1 MPIPVGG
8 PGQHYRHS
16 ADEYFEHHGA
26 DAKRQAALA
35 LVQRAR
41 ELTGRRGRLLDIG
54 AGRGE
59 VLLAARQDGWAV
71 VGIEPSTNFAEHAE
85 RHAGVEILRC
95 PVEQCRFP
103 DASFD
108 VVMLSAVLEHL
119 YNPAETV
126 REIARILRPGG
137 AVFIDV
143 PNERGLYFRVGNLYQ
158 KLRGR
163 DWVVNLSPTFAPFHV
178 FGFGP
183 LSLRALLASCGL
195 RPCDWRVYGGRSM
208 VPALNGPFAFLEP
221 LAARAVV
228 ALGRYGSLGSQIE
241 TWALKQSPGEAR

>member
-1 MPIPVGG
+1 
-8 PGQHYRHS
+8 
-16 ADEYFEHHGA
+16 
-26 DAKRQAALA
+26 
-35 LVQRAR
+35 
-41 ELTGRRGRLLDIG
+41 
-54 AGRGE
+54 
-59 VLLAARQDGWAV
+59 
-71 VGIEPSTNFAEHAE
+71 
-85 RHAGVEILRC
+85 
-95 PVEQCRFP
+95 
-103 DASFD
+103 
-108 VVMLSAVLEHL
+108 MLSAVLEHL

-241 TWALKQSPGEAR
+241 TWALKQSPN